1 MSKQQV
7 KQEKNYIDS
16 ADAEQSLNPYCY
28 GISSLTLRVVKGL
41 YSGYNSGRNDVINK
55 IMVTFVL
62 FKEVQMYNLI

>member
-1 MSKQQV
+1 MLWNIFSDNRAK
-7 KQEKNYIDS
+7 KDRMLEF
-16 ADAEQSLNPYCY
+16 ERLNPYCY

>member
-1 MSKQQV
+1 MT
-7 KQEKNYIDS
+7 NC
-16 ADAEQSLNPYCY
+16 LNPYCY